1 MSWNYRVVRTG
12 QGFGVFEVYY
22 DETGRPDGTTERPI
36 LDFYC
41 DTPEDLL
48 HELELIK
55 AAFEKPPL
63 EMKSIES
70 GTTTK

>member
-1 MSWNYRVVRTG
+1 MSWNYRVVRTD

-22 DETGRPDGTTERPI
+22 DEAGRPNGTGERPI

-48 HELELIK
+48 HELEVMR
-55 AAFEKPPL
+55 AAWEQPPL
-63 EMKSIES
+63 EMNLIGSTVK
-70 GTTTK
+70 